1 MRTPRDAAATNES
14 VTPRKGWSRRVVVA
28 LAATLAAITG
38 VTVVGVTAASASSVS
53 SVGFS
58 GSSLVAGASSNWT
71 VSFTPATSGSSFNNR
86 TVTVVF
92 PSTFTVP
99 ATPTVGTFSGLG
111 SGCTTSAS
119 ATGTTVTITE
129 NPFNRTCYS
138 QGTAQ
143 SFVVNGITNSST
155 PGAIAASSFSVATQD
170 DTTAVNPSSGQT
182 LTATAASSGQ
192 GTMTA
197 TTASVV
203 AGSTT
208 NILQYT
214 FTAPAANTFAS
225 GSSITLTVPTGWT
238 APTTTNTTTTTGT
251 CTPGTLATSGQ
262 VITVPQTCA
271 YGTSFTINY
280 GKTGSTVT
288 APTTAGS
295 ATFTAQS
302 KNGTGGTL
310 TSLTAGS
317 PTETITAGNASKVA
331 YTSSPPSTIVAGST
345 FTATAALQ
353 DTYSNTLTSDSTSTV
368 SLTSSGGFSCT
379 TAPTTFTSGVATYS
393 GCSFTTASAS
403 PYAVTAASAGKAS
416 AAVGTTVTA
425 ASANKLVITSTAVS
439 GVAGTTANIGPMT
452 VQEQDSYGNPTTAA
466 ATVTLTSNSS
476 GTTKFAA
483 TSGGTAITTVSIA
496 TGFSTATFYY
506 GDTKSGSPTI
516 TAAATGL
523 TSGSQAE
530 TITSGTASKLIVTTQ
545 PVGGVIEGTAFATQ
559 PSVSVTDANGNVVTS
574 DASNVVLAISSYS
587 ASNGGT
593 TQGTLAC
600 TGGLTKAAASGVAT
614 FAGCNITG
622 TAGAGS
628 YVLSATDGILTSTT
642 TSAVSVI
649 TGAASKLIVT
659 TQPVGGVIEGTAF
672 ATQPSV
678 SVEDANG
685 NVVTSDASN
694 VVLAISSYSAA
705 NGGTTQGTLA
715 CTNTGG
721 LTKAA
726 ASGVAAFAGCNITG
740 TAGAG
745 SYVLSATDG
754 ILTSTTTS
762 AVSITAGTATKIV
775 YTTSPQASV
784 AAGATFTVVAAEQD
798 TNSNTRTTDSTTT
811 VSLTSSGGFSCT
823 TSPTAFTSG
832 VATYSGC
839 SFTTASGT
847 AYTVTAASGL
857 LTSAQANTTVSA
869 STVNKLVITSTATSG
884 TAGSSANIGPMT
896 VQEQDVYGNP
906 TTTAA
911 TVTLTSNSSGTTK
924 FAATSG
930 GTAIT
935 TVSIAT
941 GFSTAT
947 FYYGDTKSGTP
958 TITAAATGLISGS
971 QAETVTAST
980 ATQLVVT
987 TQPVGGVI
995 EGTAFATQP
1004 SVLVEDVYGNVVT
1017 SDTSTV
1023 TLAVSSYSPAN
1034 GGTTQ
1039 GTLACTNIGGLAKAA
1054 VSGAATFTGCNI
1066 SGTAGAGS
1074 YVLSATDGILTSTT
1088 TSALSVIAGSAS
1100 KVIVTTQPVGGV
1112 IEGIAFGTQPSVS
1125 VEDANGNV
1133 VTGNA
1138 SIVTLAIS
1146 SYSAGNGG
1154 TTQGTLACTGG
1165 LGKAAVLGVATFTGC
1180 TVTGAAAAGS
1190 YVLSATDGILTSTT
1204 TSAVSV
1210 VTGAA
1215 SKVIVTTQPV
1225 GGVIE
1230 GTAFATQPSVSVTD
1244 ANGNVVTSDASNVV
1258 LAISSYSAANGGTT
1272 QGTLACTGGLG
1283 KAAVSGV
1290 ATFAGCNITGTAGA
1304 GSYVLSAT
1312 DGVLTST
1319 TTSGQCALCGA
1330 ASKLIVT
1337 TQPVGGVI
1345 EGIAFTT
1352 QPSVSVEDAN
1362 GNVVTSDTSTVT
1374 LAVSSYTPGNGGTAQ
1389 GTLACTGGLG
1399 KAAVLGVATF
1409 AGCNITGTA
1418 AAGSYVLSATD
1429 GILTS
1434 TTTSAVSVIT
1444 GSASKLLVT
1453 TQPVGGVIEGTAFAT
1468 QPSVS
1473 VEDANSN
1480 VVTAN
1485 TSIVTLTIS
1494 TYAPA
1499 NGGTTRGTL
1508 ACTNVGGLANA
1519 AIAGVAAFTGCN
1531 ITGAAA
1537 AGTYVLSAAGSG
1549 LTSAITSSVSII
1561 ASSVS
1566 QLAVT
1571 STAVSGAASSAAAI
1585 GPITV
1590 TEQDS
1595 FGNSTTT
1602 AETVTLSSNSTGTAT
1617 FSATSGGSSIT
1628 SVSIAAGSSSAQFF
1642 YGDTKSGTPTI
1653 TVAASGLTSGMQT
1666 ETVTSGAATKF
1677 VITSTTVSGVAS
1689 ATANLGPIT
1698 VAEQDALGN
1707 PTTAAQTVTLS
1718 STSNGT
1724 TKFATIAGG
1733 TAVTTVSIPAGSSS
1747 ATFYYGDTKAGTPT
1761 ISASGGLTSGGQTE
1775 TVTPAGVAKLVLT
1788 TTPVSGAASSSA
1800 TLGPITV
1807 AEQDTFNNATTTAET
1822 ITLSTTSAG
1831 GVFAS
1836 TSGASTTTSITIS
1849 AGSSSTSFFYG
1860 DVNAGSPTIT
1870 AAASG
1875 LTSGS
1880 QTENITAANADHL
1893 VFVQGPI
1900 STYAGKVMAP
1910 SVTVQVIDLYGNP
1923 ATTTG
1928 LAVTLTPSAG
1938 TIASGATASTDTTG
1952 RATFDAVTINT
1963 ANAGL
1968 TLTASAA
1975 GVTSSPAS
1983 SAVNITVL
1991 ARNGSLITDTATDI
2005 GSGVSAVAYYY
2016 CPNFTGTC
2024 TSANWV
2030 SVGSSTS
2037 GPTYPV
2043 TWTTTPDDGSYHVVA
2058 VGTDNL
2064 GNVSGPST
2072 SNPVT
2077 VDNTAPTGSVSYTN
2091 GYLTSTSVAVSF
2103 SATDALTGVDATT
2116 GQLLRATAPLAAGTC
2131 GTFGAYAQIGTTGL
2145 ASPYTDTSVA
2155 TGSCYKYEYQVS
2167 DAAGNQATITSTNV
2181 AKIDTGAPTLAV
2193 SAVTGANISLTGS
2206 TVYYRAT
2213 GSPVGTFTLTVIEA
2227 TSGISTQTFPT
2238 ITGWTKGSVASTST
2252 TASVTYTLTSAA
2264 TGNGPQSVSATS
2276 GAGTAASGL
2285 SFTLTP
2291 DTAVPTGGALTV
2303 NASGATSV
2311 GTSSQTSVTTF
2322 TIGTRTDYTDSGAG
2336 MASST
2341 LTVQSATYN
2350 NNTCGS
2356 AGSGGPF
2363 TIATTVTGTT
2373 QPAGITVGYC
2383 YRYTLTGTD
2392 NVGNTTSIATTV
2404 QVPGAINKLAITS
2417 TAVTGTASA
2426 TATLGAITVQ
2436 EQDTY
2441 GNPTTNAQTVTLSSN
2456 STGTAVFAATSGGT
2470 SITSVSIPV
2479 NSSSAT
2485 FYYGDTKSGTPTIT
2499 ASTTG
2504 LASGTQSETIT
2515 AAAASKYVITSTAV
2529 SGTATSTA
2537 TLGPITVAEQDTF
2550 GNATT
2555 TAQTVTLAS
2564 NSTGTKLFSATSG
2577 GSSTSTVSITAGS
2590 SSTTFYYGDTK
2601 AGSPT
2606 ITASGLTT
2614 PGTQIETITAG
2625 TASKYAITSTA
2636 VSGTASATATLGPIT
2651 VAEQDTFGNAT
2662 TTAQTVTL
2670 ASNSTGTNLFSATS
2684 GGSSTSTVSITAG
2697 SSSTTFYYGDTKA
2710 GTPTI
2715 TASGALASGTQAET
2729 VTAAA
2734 VNKLVITSTALNAT
2748 AVSTITL
2755 GPVTVAEQ
2763 DSFGN
2768 ATTTAETITLSS
2780 NSTGTIKFATT
2791 SGGTATTTVS
2801 IPAGSSSV
2809 NFYYQDTKA
2818 GSPTITAAATGLTS
2832 ATQVETI
2839 NAGAVNKLVI
2849 TSTALSATASTT
2861 ANMGPITV
2869 QEQDVNGNPT
2879 TTAETVSLT
2888 SNSAG
2893 TESFSL
2899 TSGGAS
2905 ITTVAI
2911 PANSSS
2917 ATFYYGDPL
2926 AGTPTITAAVTGL
2939 VSGTQV
2945 ETITAAAASKYVFT
2959 SAAVSGVTSSSA
2971 NVGPITVAEQDTFG
2985 NATTAA
2991 QTVTLTSSSTGTKLF
3006 SATSGGSSTSTVSI
3020 TAGSSSTTFYYGD
3033 TNAGTPTITASGAL
3047 TSATQTETITAPV
3060 SPAGSSL
3067 VAAPSPR
3074 DGIANASDKFTF
3086 TYNTVMSPGSLRS
3099 GWTGSSASV
3108 YVNFTRISGSPT
3120 QMAICTVNTSC
3131 TGTTLYNLGSVD
3143 LGDTSRYITSG
3154 TSQYAAATLSMATV
3168 SGVSVVTL
3176 TLTTTASGWTTQT
3189 GSFPLTWTPSALATD
3204 LTGTASATTAVT
3216 TTAAQNF

>member
-1 MRTPRDAAATNES
+1 M
-14 VTPRKGWSRRVVVA
+14 
-28 LAATLAAITG
+28 
-38 VTVVGVTAASASSVS
+38 
-53 SVGFS
+53 
-58 GSSLVAGASSNWT
+58 
-71 VSFTPATSGSSFNNR
+71 
-86 TVTVVF
+86 
-92 PSTFTVP
+92 
-99 ATPTVGTFSGLG
+99 
-111 SGCTTSAS
+111 
-119 ATGTTVTITE
+119 
-129 NPFNRTCYS
+129 
-138 QGTAQ
+138 
-143 SFVVNGITNSST
+143 
-155 PGAIAASSFSVATQD
+155 
-170 DTTAVNPSSGQT
+170 
-182 LTATAASSGQ
+182 
-192 GTMTA
+192 
-197 TTASVV
+197 
-203 AGSTT
+203 
-208 NILQYT
+208 
-214 FTAPAANTFAS
+214 
-225 GSSITLTVPTGWT
+225 
-238 APTTTNTTTTTGT
+238 
-251 CTPGTLATSGQ
+251 
-262 VITVPQTCA
+262 
-271 YGTSFTINY
+271 
-280 GKTGSTVT
+280 
-288 APTTAGS
+288 
-295 ATFTAQS
+295 
-302 KNGTGGTL
+302 
-310 TSLTAGS
+310 
-317 PTETITAGNASKVA
+317 
-331 YTSSPPSTIVAGST
+331 
-345 FTATAALQ
+345 
-353 DTYSNTLTSDSTSTV
+353 
-368 SLTSSGGFSCT
+368 
-379 TAPTTFTSGVATYS
+379 
-393 GCSFTTASAS
+393 
-403 PYAVTAASAGKAS
+403 
-416 AAVGTTVTA
+416 
-425 ASANKLVITSTAVS
+425 
-439 GVAGTTANIGPMT
+439 
-452 VQEQDSYGNPTTAA
+452 
-466 ATVTLTSNSS
+466 
-476 GTTKFAA
+476 
-483 TSGGTAITTVSIA
+483 
-496 TGFSTATFYY
+496 
-506 GDTKSGSPTI
+506 
-516 TAAATGL
+516 
-523 TSGSQAE
+523 
-530 TITSGTASKLIVTTQ
+530 
-545 PVGGVIEGTAFATQ
+545 
-559 PSVSVTDANGNVVTS
+559 
-574 DASNVVLAISSYS
+574 
-587 ASNGGT
+587 
-593 TQGTLAC
+593 
-600 TGGLTKAAASGVAT
+600 
-614 FAGCNITG
+614 
-622 TAGAGS
+622 
-628 YVLSATDGILTSTT
+628 
-642 TSAVSVI
+642 
-649 TGAASKLIVT
+649 
-659 TQPVGGVIEGTAF
+659 
-672 ATQPSV
+672 
-678 SVEDANG
+678 
-685 NVVTSDASN
+685 
-694 VVLAISSYSAA
+694 
-705 NGGTTQGTLA
+705 
-715 CTNTGG
+715 
-721 LTKAA
+721 
-726 ASGVAAFAGCNITG
+726 
-740 TAGAG
+740 
-745 SYVLSATDG
+745 LSATDG

-775 YTTSPQASV
+775 YTTSPQASI

-906 TTTAA
+906 TTAA
-911 TVTLTSNSSGTTK
+911 ETVTLTSNSAGTTK

-935 TVSIAT
+935 TVSIPASSSSAQ
-941 GFSTAT
+941 F
-947 FYYGDTKSGTP
+947 FYGDTKSGTP

-1039 GTLACTNIGGLAKAA
+1039 GTLACTNTGGLAKAA

-1112 IEGIAFGTQPSVS
+1112 IEGTAFATQPSVS
-1125 VEDANGNV
+1125 VEDTNGNV
-1133 VTGNA
+1133 VTGNT

-1146 SYSAGNGG
+1146 SYAPGNGG
-1154 TTQGTLACTGG
+1154 TAQGTLACTGG
-1165 LGKAAVLGVATFTGC
+1165 LTKAAVSGVATFIGCNITG
-1180 TVTGAAAAGS
+1180 TAGAGS

-1210 VTGAA
+1210 IAGAASKLIVTTQPVGGVAEGTAFATQPSVSVVDANGNVITSDTSNVVLAVSGYSAANGGTTQGTVACTNTGGLTKAAVAGVATFTGCNISGTAGAGSYVLSAAGTGLTGTTTSAMSVIADAA

-1230 GTAFATQPSVSVTD
+1230 GTAFATQPSVSVEDT
-1244 ANGNVVTSDASNVV
+1244 NGNVVTGNTSIVT
-1258 LAISSYSAANGGTT
+1258 LAISSYA
-1272 QGTLACTGGLG
+1272 
-1283 KAAVSGV
+1283 
-1290 ATFAGCNITGTAGA
+1290 
-1304 GSYVLSAT
+1304 
-1312 DGVLTST
+1312 
-1319 TTSGQCALCGA
+1319 
-1330 ASKLIVT
+1330 
-1337 TQPVGGVI
+1337 
-1345 EGIAFTT
+1345 
-1352 QPSVSVEDAN
+1352 
-1362 GNVVTSDTSTVT
+1362 
-1374 LAVSSYTPGNGGTAQ
+1374 PGNGGTAQ
-1389 GTLACTGGLG
+1389 GTLACTGGLT
-1399 KAAVLGVATF
+1399 KAAVSGVATF
-1409 AGCNITGTA
+1409 TGCTVTGVA

-1429 GILTS
+1429 GTLAS
-1434 TTTSAVSVIT
+1434 TTTSAVSVVT
-1444 GSASKLLVT
+1444 GAAFKVIVT

-1473 VEDANSN
+1473 VEDANNN

-1485 TSIVTLTIS
+1485 TSTVTLSIS
-1494 TYAPA
+1494 TYTPA

-1531 ITGAAA
+1531 VTGAAA

-1549 LTSAITSSVSII
+1549 LASATTSSVSII

-1571 STAVSGAASSAAAI
+1571 STAVSGVASSSAAI

-1595 FGNSTTT
+1595 FANSTTT

-1617 FSATSGGSSIT
+1617 FAATSGGSSIT

-1653 TVAASGLTSGMQT
+1653 TVAANGLTSGTQT

-1677 VITSTTVSGVAS
+1677 VITSTTVSGTAS

-1698 VAEQDALGN
+1698 VAEQDALSN
-1707 PTTAAQTVTLS
+1707 PTTAAQTITLS

-1724 TKFATIAGG
+1724 TKFATTAGG

-1747 ATFYYGDTKAGTPT
+1747 ATFFYGDTKSGTPT

-1775 TVTPAGVAKLVLT
+1775 TITPAGVAKLVLT
-1788 TTPVSGAASSSA
+1788 TTAVSGAASSSA

-1807 AEQDTFNNATTTAET
+1807 AEQDIFNNATTTAET
-1822 ITLSTTSAG
+1822 IALSSTSAG

-1836 TSGASTTTSITIS
+1836 TSGASTTTSITIA

-1870 AAASG
+1870 VAASG
-1875 LTSGS
+1875 LTSAS
-1880 QTENITAANADHL
+1880 QAENITAANADHL
-1893 VFVQGPI
+1893 VFVQGPT

-1910 SVTVQVIDLYGNP
+1910 GVTVQVIDIYGNP
-1923 ATTTG
+1923 ASTNG
-1928 LAVTLTPSAG
+1928 LAVTLNPSAG
-1938 TIASGATASTDTTG
+1938 TIASGATGSTDATG
-1952 RATFDAVTINT
+1952 KATFAAVTINT

-1968 TLTASAA
+1968 TLTASGT
-1975 GVTSSPAS
+1975 GVTSSSAS
-1983 SAVNITVL
+1983 SAFNITVL
-1991 ARNGSLITDTATDI
+1991 ARNGSSITDTATDI

-2037 GPTYPV
+2037 GPTYPI
-2043 TWTTTPDDGSYHVVA
+2043 TWTTTPADGSYHVVA

-2077 VDNTAPTGSVSYTN
+2077 VDNTAPTGSVTYTN

-2103 SATDALTGVDATT
+2103 SATDATTGVDATT

-2131 GTFGAYAQIGTTGL
+2131 GTFGSYAQIGTTGL
-2145 ASPYTDTSVA
+2145 VSPYTDTSVA

-2181 AKIDTGAPTLAV
+2181 AEIDTAAPTLAV
-2193 SAVTGANISLTGS
+2193 SAVTGANVSLTGS
-2206 TVYYRAT
+2206 TIYYRAT
-2213 GSPVGTFTLTVIEA
+2213 GSPVGTFTLTVTEA

-2252 TASVTYTLTSAA
+2252 TASATYTLTSAA

-2276 GAGTAASGL
+2276 GAGTTASAL

-2303 NASGATSV
+2303 NAIGATSV
-2311 GTSSQTSVTTF
+2311 GTSSQTGVTTF
-2322 TIGTRTDYTDSGAG
+2322 TIGTRTDYSDSGAG
-2336 MASST
+2336 LATSI
-2341 LTVQSATYN
+2341 LKIQSATYN

-2356 AGSGGPF
+2356 PGSGGPF
-2363 TIATTVTGTT
+2363 TTATTVTGTT
-2373 QPAGITVGYC
+2373 QPTGITVGYC
-2383 YRYTLTGTD
+2383 YLYTLTGTD
-2392 NVGNTTSIATTV
+2392 NVGNATSIATTV

-2426 TATLGAITVQ
+2426 TATLGAVTVQ
-2436 EQDTY
+2436 EQDSY

-2456 STGTAVFAATSGGT
+2456 PGGTAIFAATSGG
-2470 SITSVSIPV
+2470 SAITSVSIPV

-2485 FYYGDTKSGTPTIT
+2485 FFYGDTKSGTPTIT
-2499 ASTTG
+2499 VAATG
-2504 LASGTQSETIT
+2504 LASGTQVETVT

-2529 SGTATSTA
+2529 SGA
-2537 TLGPITVAEQDTF
+2537 
-2550 GNATT
+2550 
-2555 TAQTVTLAS
+2555 
-2564 NSTGTKLFSATSG
+2564 
-2577 GSSTSTVSITAGS
+2577 
-2590 SSTTFYYGDTK
+2590 
-2601 AGSPT
+2601 
-2606 ITASGLTT
+2606 
-2614 PGTQIETITAG
+2614 
-2625 TASKYAITSTA
+2625 
-2636 VSGTASATATLGPIT
+2636 ASATATLGPIT

-2670 ASNSTGTNLFSATS
+2670 ASSSTGKSFSATLGGTATTTVSIAAGNSSATFYYGDTKAGSPTITASGLTTPGTQIETVTAAAASKYVITSTAVSGAASATATLGPITVAEQDSFGNAATTAQTVTLASNSTGTAVFSATS
-2684 GGSSTSTVSITAG
+2684 GGSATTTVSIPAG
-2697 SSSTTFYYGDTKA
+2697 SPSTTFYYGDTKA

-2715 TASGALASGTQAET
+2715 TASGALTSGTQAET

-2763 DSFGN
+2763 DTFGN
-2768 ATTTAETITLSS
+2768 ATTTAETVTVSS
-2780 NSTGTIKFATT
+2780 NSSGTKFATT

-2801 IPAGSSSV
+2801 IAAGFSSV

-2818 GSPTITAAATGLTS
+2818 GSPTITAAVTGLTS

-2926 AGTPTITAAVTGL
+2926 AGTPTITASVTGL
-2939 VSGTQV
+2939 TPGTQT
-2945 ETITAAAASKYVFT
+2945 ETVTAGAVNKLVITSTALSAKAGITA
-2959 SAAVSGVTSSSA
+2959 
-2971 NVGPITVAEQDTFG
+2971 NMGPITVQEQDATG
-2985 NATTAA
+2985 NPTTTAE
-2991 QTVTLTSSSTGTKLF
+2991 TVSLSSSSTGPKLF
-3006 SATSGGSSTSTVSI
+3006 AATSGGTTPITTVSI
-3020 TAGSSSTTFYYGD
+3020 AAGSSSATFYYGD
-3033 TNAGTPTITASGAL
+3033 SKAGSPVITAAVSGL
-3047 TSATQTETITAPV
+3047 TSGTQTETITAAAIAFVQQAAATGGAALTSQTITLPANSTVGNTLVLLV
-3060 SPAGSSL
+3060 SCDHSNNATVSTVSGGGVTTWSKATATAAASGAGMAEIWYGAVTSAATVLTVTLSGSTNWQLADLAEYSGINTTSPLDGATGTTGSASSFTAGPITTTSAGDL
-3067 VAAPSPR
+3067 VVTDA
-3074 DGIANASDKFTF
+3074 
-3086 TYNTVMSPGSLRS
+3086 
-3099 GWTGSSASV
+3099 WTGVASSAS
-3108 YVNFTRISGSPT
+3108 
-3120 QMAICTVNTSC
+3120 TVGPNTSGY
-3131 TGTTLYNLGSVD
+3131 TVLSETKAGGNFYRGWAAYQVVGAAGSQ
-3143 LGDTSRYITSG
+3143 SAQWFQPSFTSG
-3154 TSQYAAATLSMATV
+3154 TYATAIAA
-3168 SGVSVVTL
+3168 
-3176 TLTTTASGWTTQT
+3176 
-3189 GSFPLTWTPSALATD
+3189 FKP
-3204 LTGTASATTAVT
+3204 
-3216 TTAAQNF
+3216 

>member
-574 DASNVVLAISSYS
+574 DTSNVTLAISSYS

-694 VVLAISSYSAA
+694 VVLAISSYSAS

-715 CTNTGG
+715 CTGG

-726 ASGVAAFAGCNITG
+726 ASGVATFAGCNITG

-1210 VTGAA
+1210 ITGAA

-1258 LAISSYSAANGGTT
+1258 LAISSYSASNGGTT
-1272 QGTLACTGGLG
+1272 QGTLACTGGLT
-1283 KAAVSGV
+1283 KAAASGV

-1312 DGVLTST
+1312 DGILTST
-1319 TTSGQCALCGA
+1319 TTSAVSVITGA

-1434 TTTSAVSVIT
+1434 TTTS
-1444 GSASKLLVT
+1444 
-1453 TQPVGGVIEGTAFAT
+1453 
-1468 QPSVS
+1468 
-1473 VEDANSN
+1473 
-1480 VVTAN
+1480 
-1485 TSIVTLTIS
+1485 
-1494 TYAPA
+1494 
-1499 NGGTTRGTL
+1499 
-1508 ACTNVGGLANA
+1508 
-1519 AIAGVAAFTGCN
+1519 
-1531 ITGAAA
+1531 
-1537 AGTYVLSAAGSG
+1537 
-1549 LTSAITSSVSII
+1549 
-1561 ASSVS
+1561 
-1566 QLAVT
+1566 
-1571 STAVSGAASSAAAI
+1571 
-1585 GPITV
+1585 
-1590 TEQDS
+1590 
-1595 FGNSTTT
+1595 
-1602 AETVTLSSNSTGTAT
+1602 
-1617 FSATSGGSSIT
+1617 
-1628 SVSIAAGSSSAQFF
+1628 
-1642 YGDTKSGTPTI
+1642 
-1653 TVAASGLTSGMQT
+1653 
-1666 ETVTSGAATKF
+1666 
-1677 VITSTTVSGVAS
+1677 
-1689 ATANLGPIT
+1689 
-1698 VAEQDALGN
+1698 
-1707 PTTAAQTVTLS
+1707 
-1718 STSNGT
+1718 
-1724 TKFATIAGG
+1724 
-1733 TAVTTVSIPAGSSS
+1733 
-1747 ATFYYGDTKAGTPT
+1747 
-1761 ISASGGLTSGGQTE
+1761 
-1775 TVTPAGVAKLVLT
+1775 
-1788 TTPVSGAASSSA
+1788 
-1800 TLGPITV
+1800 
-1807 AEQDTFNNATTTAET
+1807 
-1822 ITLSTTSAG
+1822 
-1831 GVFAS
+1831 
-1836 TSGASTTTSITIS
+1836 
-1849 AGSSSTSFFYG
+1849 
-1860 DVNAGSPTIT
+1860 
-1870 AAASG
+1870 
-1875 LTSGS
+1875 
-1880 QTENITAANADHL
+1880 
-1893 VFVQGPI
+1893 
-1900 STYAGKVMAP
+1900 
-1910 SVTVQVIDLYGNP
+1910 
-1923 ATTTG
+1923 
-1928 LAVTLTPSAG
+1928 
-1938 TIASGATASTDTTG
+1938 
-1952 RATFDAVTINT
+1952 
-1963 ANAGL
+1963 
-1968 TLTASAA
+1968 
-1975 GVTSSPAS
+1975 
-1983 SAVNITVL
+1983 
-1991 ARNGSLITDTATDI
+1991 
-2005 GSGVSAVAYYY
+2005 
-2016 CPNFTGTC
+2016 
-2024 TSANWV
+2024 
-2030 SVGSSTS
+2030 
-2037 GPTYPV
+2037 
-2043 TWTTTPDDGSYHVVA
+2043 
-2058 VGTDNL
+2058 
-2064 GNVSGPST
+2064 
-2072 SNPVT
+2072 
-2077 VDNTAPTGSVSYTN
+2077 
-2091 GYLTSTSVAVSF
+2091 
-2103 SATDALTGVDATT
+2103 
-2116 GQLLRATAPLAAGTC
+2116 
-2131 GTFGAYAQIGTTGL
+2131 
-2145 ASPYTDTSVA
+2145 
-2155 TGSCYKYEYQVS
+2155 
-2167 DAAGNQATITSTNV
+2167 
-2181 AKIDTGAPTLAV
+2181 
-2193 SAVTGANISLTGS
+2193 
-2206 TVYYRAT
+2206 
-2213 GSPVGTFTLTVIEA
+2213 
-2227 TSGISTQTFPT
+2227 
-2238 ITGWTKGSVASTST
+2238 
-2252 TASVTYTLTSAA
+2252 
-2264 TGNGPQSVSATS
+2264 
-2276 GAGTAASGL
+2276 
-2285 SFTLTP
+2285 
-2291 DTAVPTGGALTV
+2291 
-2303 NASGATSV
+2303 
-2311 GTSSQTSVTTF
+2311 
-2322 TIGTRTDYTDSGAG
+2322 
-2336 MASST
+2336 
-2341 LTVQSATYN
+2341 
-2350 NNTCGS
+2350 
-2356 AGSGGPF
+2356 
-2363 TIATTVTGTT
+2363 
-2373 QPAGITVGYC
+2373 
-2383 YRYTLTGTD
+2383 
-2392 NVGNTTSIATTV
+2392 
-2404 QVPGAINKLAITS
+2404 
-2417 TAVTGTASA
+2417 
-2426 TATLGAITVQ
+2426 
-2436 EQDTY
+2436 
-2441 GNPTTNAQTVTLSSN
+2441 
-2456 STGTAVFAATSGGT
+2456 
-2470 SITSVSIPV
+2470 
-2479 NSSSAT
+2479 
-2485 FYYGDTKSGTPTIT
+2485 
-2499 ASTTG
+2499 
-2504 LASGTQSETIT
+2504 
-2515 AAAASKYVITSTAV
+2515 
-2529 SGTATSTA
+2529 
-2537 TLGPITVAEQDTF
+2537 
-2550 GNATT
+2550 
-2555 TAQTVTLAS
+2555 
-2564 NSTGTKLFSATSG
+2564 
-2577 GSSTSTVSITAGS
+2577 
-2590 SSTTFYYGDTK
+2590 
-2601 AGSPT
+2601 
-2606 ITASGLTT
+2606 
-2614 PGTQIETITAG
+2614 
-2625 TASKYAITSTA
+2625 
-2636 VSGTASATATLGPIT
+2636 
-2651 VAEQDTFGNAT
+2651 
-2662 TTAQTVTL
+2662 
-2670 ASNSTGTNLFSATS
+2670 
-2684 GGSSTSTVSITAG
+2684 
-2697 SSSTTFYYGDTKA
+2697 
-2710 GTPTI
+2710 
-2715 TASGALASGTQAET
+2715 
-2729 VTAAA
+2729 
-2734 VNKLVITSTALNAT
+2734 
-2748 AVSTITL
+2748 
-2755 GPVTVAEQ
+2755 
-2763 DSFGN
+2763 
-2768 ATTTAETITLSS
+2768 
-2780 NSTGTIKFATT
+2780 
-2791 SGGTATTTVS
+2791 
-2801 IPAGSSSV
+2801 
-2809 NFYYQDTKA
+2809 
-2818 GSPTITAAATGLTS
+2818 
-2832 ATQVETI
+2832 
-2839 NAGAVNKLVI
+2839 
-2849 TSTALSATASTT
+2849 
-2861 ANMGPITV
+2861 
-2869 QEQDVNGNPT
+2869 
-2879 TTAETVSLT
+2879 
-2888 SNSAG
+2888 
-2893 TESFSL
+2893 
-2899 TSGGAS
+2899 
-2905 ITTVAI
+2905 
-2911 PANSSS
+2911 
-2917 ATFYYGDPL
+2917 
-2926 AGTPTITAAVTGL
+2926 
-2939 VSGTQV
+2939 
-2945 ETITAAAASKYVFT
+2945 
-2959 SAAVSGVTSSSA
+2959 
-2971 NVGPITVAEQDTFG
+2971 
-2985 NATTAA
+2985 
-2991 QTVTLTSSSTGTKLF
+2991 
-3006 SATSGGSSTSTVSI
+3006 
-3020 TAGSSSTTFYYGD
+3020 
-3033 TNAGTPTITASGAL
+3033 
-3047 TSATQTETITAPV
+3047 
-3060 SPAGSSL
+3060 
-3067 VAAPSPR
+3067 
-3074 DGIANASDKFTF
+3074 
-3086 TYNTVMSPGSLRS
+3086 
-3099 GWTGSSASV
+3099 
-3108 YVNFTRISGSPT
+3108 
-3120 QMAICTVNTSC
+3120 
-3131 TGTTLYNLGSVD
+3131 
-3143 LGDTSRYITSG
+3143 
-3154 TSQYAAATLSMATV
+3154 
-3168 SGVSVVTL
+3168 
-3176 TLTTTASGWTTQT
+3176 
-3189 GSFPLTWTPSALATD
+3189 
-3204 LTGTASATTAVT
+3204 
-3216 TTAAQNF
+3216 